1 MQQFTPIPRILIEQ
15 ELDKILSSKGFV
27 NSPILCRF
35 LRYIV
40 SKTLDG
46 RQREIKEY
54 TIGTEVLD
62 KAHDFNRTTD
72 PSVRIHAIR
81 LRKQLEEYYGLRAND
96 AVVRIEIPKGTYIPE
111 FSLFQV
117 VDAPAERNGYYSAKS
132 REKGWRK
139 KICFFPFDLLQQTEQ
154 FGFSADQLGI
164 CMTATLGHF
173 QEVEVIPYL
182 PVLALLEAG
191 HSHDTVVKDLGVNYY
206 FHGSISVEADT
217 VLVELRLY
225 ESTEDMLIW
234 SHTYQFNSM
243 ASAPDLEL
251 EKISSRVA
259 STICGYSGLL
269 FARHGEQSIEAGYGS
284 IQEEAL
290 HLYYRNQI
298 HNNADTFHPA
308 LQRIEWLVKT
318 YGDCSW
324 CYAILASMYA
334 DGVVYGYLLDAD
346 SIERSRVYTARA
358 LELDPDHQ
366 HALFARAWLI
376 VMSGDREGAMVA
388 IDRMH
393 RINPHAAFFNMTIA
407 IGLCF
412 IGEYEKST
420 KLVKD
425 LLEVIP
431 VPSWWIHV
439 PHTIAS
445 IKKRDFRAALFHA
458 KKIGRLN
465 TIFDS
470 VFEIIAVY
478 HLGDFH
484 ELRELVSKYHNR
496 FPSGL
501 KYLQRA
507 FTFIFH
513 DDDLKMLMNETIAG
527 ILFQVGYRKS
537 AV

>member
-15 ELDKILSSKGFV
+15 ELDRVLSSKGFV

-40 SKTLDG
+40 CKTLDG
-46 RQREIKEY
+46 SQREI
-54 TIGTEVLD
+54 
-62 KAHDFNRTTD
+62 
-72 PSVRIHAIR
+72 
-81 LRKQLEEYYGLRAND
+81 
-96 AVVRIEIPKGTYIPE
+96 
-111 FSLFQV
+111 
-117 VDAPAERNGYYSAKS
+117 
-132 REKGWRK
+132 
-139 KICFFPFDLLQQTEQ
+139 
-154 FGFSADQLGI
+154 
-164 CMTATLGHF
+164 
-173 QEVEVIPYL
+173 
-182 PVLALLEAG
+182 
-191 HSHDTVVKDLGVNYY
+191 NYY

-217 VLVELRLY
+217 VHVGIRLY
-225 ESTEDMLIW
+225 ESADDMLIW
-234 SHTYQFNSM
+234 SDTYHFNTT
-243 ASAPDLEL
+243 ACAPDLEL

-269 FARHGEQSIEAGYGS
+269 FARHREQSIEAGYGS

-290 HLYYRNQI
+290 HLYYGNQI
-298 HNNADTFHPA
+298 HNNAETFHRA
-308 LQRIEWLVKT
+308 LQRIEWFVKT

-334 DGVVYGYLLDAD
+334 DGVVYGYLQDAD
-346 SIERSRVYTARA
+346 SIEHSTAYTARA

-366 HALFARAWLI
+366 HALFAQAWLI
-376 VMSGDREGAMVA
+376 VMIGNREAALVA
-388 IDRMH
+388 IDRM
-393 RINPHAAFFNMTIA
+393 RRVNPHVAFFNMTIA
-407 IGLCF
+407 IGLSF
-412 IGEYEKST
+412 IGEYDKST

-439 PHTIAS
+439 PHTISS
-445 IKKRDFRAALFHA
+445 IKKRYFRAALFHA

-496 FPSGL
+496 FPTGL

-507 FTFIFH
+507 FTLIFH

-527 ILFQVGYRKS
+527 ILTRLDIKNLRYKMSPPVRPGANQFYFFFEPIHIICV
-537 AV
+537 